1 MSIEAVIAGNRK
13 AIEADAAQA
22 RAVFA
27 ADGTLVSVTEVDI
40 RTARTRSR

>member
-22 RAVFA
+22 QAVFA
-27 ADGTLVSVTEVDI
+27 A
-40 RTARTRSR
+40 AR